1 MVLQE
6 LGFNTP
12 SSPFTEYEVNVAT
25 TTYEPIE
32 TYTLGSTTSS
42 VTFGAG
48 GTIPQTYTDLI
59 IVTNFEAASTTIVT
73 PSIRFNGDT
82 GTNYSN
88 TTLYGQGSS
97 ATSVRFSN
105 RNKGFLGDFA
115 AGVTSDNFIP
125 YIISINNYSNSTT
138 YKTFLCRYNQINSS
152 SGEVGA
158 TVGLWRNTNA
168 ITSVTITSDGGQ
180 NFAIGST
187 FTLYGI
193 ANADIGAK
201 ATGGVITYDNT
212 YYYHTFAAS
221 GTFTPK
227 QSLTADILVVAGGGG
242 GGFWTGGGGGAGGL
256 LGFASQS
263 LTATGYTVTIGNG
276 GAGGTSG
283 SFRGTN
289 GGNSQF
295 GSLTASVGGGGG
307 GGYNGSYLSPNSGGS
322 GGGATSDGGAGAAGT
337 SGQGS
342 AGGAGIA
349 APNYNGGGG
358 GGAGGTGGAAGAAG
372 GIGGAGSL
380 TYSSYGL
387 VTGTGFNSSGTV
399 YYAGGG
405 GGGANN
411 STGGTGTNGGGN
423 GSSNGATA
431 GRAGTIN
438 SGSGGGGGGWDSTNS
453 GSNGGNGG
461 SGVVIV
467 RYAK

>member
-1 MVLQE
+1 M
-6 LGFNTP
+6 
-12 SSPFTEYEVNVAT
+12 AT
-25 TTYEPIE
+25 TTYEPIQ
-32 TYTLGSTTSS
+32 TQTLGSATTTITFNS
-42 VTFGAG
+42 V
-48 GTIPQTYTDLI
+48 PQTYTDLI
-59 IVTNFEAASTTIVT
+59 IIVNGTTSGGNGSLNISFNGTGGTAYSDTNLFGDGSSTGSLRRTSRANITDAILYNT
-73 PSIRFNGDT
+73 PSMIIYNIM
-82 GTNYSN
+82 NYSN
-88 TTLYGQGSS
+88 TT
-97 ATSVRFSN
+97 
-105 RNKGFLGDFA
+105 
-115 AGVTSDNFIP
+115 
-125 YIISINNYSNSTT
+125 T
-138 YKTFLCRYNQINSS
+138 YKTVLIRAGVAQSEI
-152 SGEVGA
+152 GT
-158 TVGLWRNTNA
+158 TVGLWRSTDA
-168 ITSVTITSDGGQ
+168 ISSISLVHTQ
-180 NFAIGST
+180 NMTAGT
-187 FTLYGI
+187 TATLYGI
-193 ANADIGAK
+193 ANADTGAK
-201 ATGGVITYDNT
+201 ATGGVITYDST
-212 YYYHTFAAS
+212 YFYHTFGAS
-221 GTFTPK
+221 GTFTPT

-423 GSSNGATA
+423 GSPNGATA
-431 GRAGTIN
+431 GRAGTVN